1 MMRSARPRRLTLPL
15 AVALVAALTL
25 TAAGSAASVTL
36 SNVRLAGG
44 WKEGWLTASI
54 NFTVNA
60 SGATS
65 AQATVRPVSPGPVA
79 RLQHYTFASSGSKA
93 EMIPLP
99 ARLEPGDYVLKV
111 GDATSKFT
119 VPSPPEGVVD
129 SATVS
134 LAKGGATARTVPSTS
149 HSLWVRF
156 HFLVPPA
163 GAKNVKIEW
172 RTPSFKF
179 IGAVTKPYSETID
192 SNLASG
198 VALPKGT
205 WYAMLLVNGKVA
217 KRQDVRVT

>member
-1 MMRSARPRRLTLPL
+1 MRTATLAATL
-15 AVALVAALTL
+15 ASALVLAAS
-25 TAAGSAASVTL
+25 GSAATVTL
-36 SNVRLAGG
+36 SNVHLTGG

-54 NFTVNA
+54 HFTMNA

-65 AQATVRPVSPGPVA
+65 VQATVRPVKPGPVA
-79 RLQHYTFASSGSKA
+79 KVQQYTFTSSGSKA

-99 ARLEPGDYVLKV
+99 ARLTPGDYVLKV
-111 GDATSKFT
+111 GTATSKFA

-129 SATVS
+129 SATIS
-134 LAKGGATARTVPSTS
+134 LSKGGKSAKAVPSTS

-163 GAKNVKIEW
+163 GAKTVKIEW
-172 RTPSFKF
+172 RTPSFQF
-179 IGAVTKPYSETID
+179 IGAVTKPYATTID

-198 VALPKGT
+198 AALPKGT

>member
-1 MMRSARPRRLTLPL
+1 MRSARLAHRALPV
-15 AVALVAALTL
+15 ATALVSALALT
-25 TAAGSAASVTL
+25 ASGSAASVTL
-36 SNVRLAGG
+36 SNVHLAGG
-44 WKEGWLTASI
+44 WKEGWLTASVH
-54 NFTVNA
+54 FTVNA

-65 AQATVRPVSPGPVA
+65 VQATVRPVKPGPVA
-79 RLQHYTFASSGSKA
+79 KVQQYTFTSSGSKA

-99 ARLEPGDYVLKV
+99 ARLQPGDYVLKV
-111 GDATSKFT
+111 GTATSKFS

-129 SATVS
+129 GATIS
-134 LAKGGATARTVPSTS
+134 LAKGGSPAKAVPSTS

-163 GAKNVKIEW
+163 GAKTVKIEW
-172 RTPSFKF
+172 RTPSFQF
-179 IGAVTKPYSETID
+179 IGAVTKPYAATID

-198 VALPKGT
+198 AALPKGT